1 MIQVLR
7 DMLMVWTRMEAEDR
21 IGLEI
26 ESTELGHGLA
36 DGDDDDE

>member
-7 DMLMVWTRMEAEDR
+7 DMLTRMEVEDR
-21 IGLEI
+21 TGLEI

-36 DGDDDDE
+36 NGDDDDE